1 MKKYIFTLLLLLA
14 CQLTYGQSLDSL
26 FDEFG
31 KAPNAE
37 CVRIS
42 PFLMSVGRLFAGN
55 EEGSEIVKKVK
66 SMRVLDLEDCPAEVK
81 ERFGQQAKKADTGD
95 YEELMRINDNGD
107 KVRVLMKMKKEVIRE
122 LLFVC
127 TGNDDCTLVQINGKF
142 TKKDIDRLVNQE
154 TGKKHGRR

>member
-42 PFLMSVGRLFAGN
+42 PFLMSVGRLFAEN
-55 EEGSEIVKKVK
+55 EEGSEIVKKIK

-81 ERFGQQAKKADTGD
+81 ERFGQQVKKADTGD

-107 KVRVLMKMKKEVIRE
+107 KTTIYLKRGKNEKKEFVLLNDEKDEFNIIVISGD
-122 LLFVC
+122 L
-127 TGNDDCTLVQINGKF
+127 TLQEIQQIIQK
-142 TKKDIDRLVNQE
+142 E
-154 TGKKHGRR
+154 